1 MESQC
6 EALSKSKIYVYIQK
20 KKHTHTQI
28 QMEGQCGSAQRGVE
42 VRGAISG
49 MPMILGPFCLYN
61 RSLLPL
67 SRSLLTLVREQ
78 PRGWLRYANDT
89 RSLLPL

>member
-1 MESQC
+1 VC
-6 EALSKSKIYVYIQK
+6 VCIDLVDTRF
-20 KKHTHTQI
+20 H
-28 QMEGQCGSAQRGVE
+28 VP
-42 VRGAISG
+42 G
-49 MPMILGPFCLYN
+49 MPMILGLFCLYN

-89 RSLLPL
+89 RSLLLV